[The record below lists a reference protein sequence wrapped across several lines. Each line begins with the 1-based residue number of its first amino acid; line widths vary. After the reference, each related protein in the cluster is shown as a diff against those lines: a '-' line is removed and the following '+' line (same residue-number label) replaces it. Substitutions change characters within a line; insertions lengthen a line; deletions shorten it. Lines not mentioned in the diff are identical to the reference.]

1 MKHIFFLVLASL
13 FFFMACDTS
22 APDFTGEWKL
32 KKIVVDEEEMF
43 GNQLGSPL
51 YYFDESGTYS
61 IKISELIQQGEWKQN
76 GKKVKLI
83 DKEQKD
89 NITNIEIIDVDEN
102 ELVYKVKSSIDS
114 ESIVY
119 MTRVEKKDAEKKL

>member
-1 MKHIFFLVLASL
+1 MKHIFFFALGFMSFLV
-13 FFFMACDTS
+13 ACDTS

-32 KKIVVDEEEMF
+32 NKIVVDEDEMF

-51 YYFDESGTYS
+51 YYFDKSGTYS
-61 IKISELIQQGEWKQN
+61 IKISELIKQGEWKQN

-89 NITNIEIIDVDEN
+89 NVTHIEIIDVYEN
-102 ELVYKVKSSIDS
+102 EFIYKVKSSLNS

-119 MTRVEKKDAEKKL
+119 MTRVEKKDDEKKL

>member
-1 MKHIFFLVLASL
+1 MRHIFYLALSFLFFLV
-13 FFFMACDTS
+13 ACDNS

-32 KKIVVDEEEMF
+32 KKIVVDDDEMY

-61 IKISELIQQGEWKQN
+61 IKISDLVQQGQWKQK

-89 NITNIEIIDVDEN
+89 NITDIVIVDVDEK
-102 ELVYKVKSSIDS
+102 EFIYKVKSSLNS
-114 ESIVY
+114 ESTVY
-119 MTRVEKKDAEKKL
+119 MTRVEKKSAEKE

>member
-1 MKHIFFLVLASL
+1 MKHIFFLVLVAL

>member
-1 MKHIFFLVLASL
+1 MKHIFFLSL
-13 FFFMACDTS
+13 VFMLFLVACDTT

-83 DKEQKD
+83 DKEQKE
-89 NITNIEIIDVDEN
+89 NITNIEIIDVDEK
-102 ELVYKVKSSIDS
+102 EFIYKVKSSLNS

-119 MTRVEKKDAEKKL
+119 MTRVEKKDTEKKL

>member
-1 MKHIFFLVLASL
+1 MKHIFFLVLTSL
-13 FFFMACDTS
+13 FFFMACDNS

-102 ELVYKVKSSIDS
+102 ELVYKVKSSLDS

-119 MTRVEKKDAEKKL
+119 MTRVEKKEAEKKL